1 MASLVAVFKLQGLE
15 MLLRRLKH
23 QRQCERSM
31 YKQVAVALDIS
42 GVRGIEVQEVGVICD
57 GRVPE
62 EESSGRRKRVCKVWF
77 DRS

>member
-1 MASLVAVFKLQGLE
+1 

-23 QRQCERSM
+23 QRECERSM
-31 YKQVAVALDIS
+31 YKQVAVALDVS
-42 GVRGIEVQEVGVICD
+42 CVRGIEVQEVGVICD

-62 EESSGRRKRVCKVWF
+62 EESSGWRKRVCEVWF